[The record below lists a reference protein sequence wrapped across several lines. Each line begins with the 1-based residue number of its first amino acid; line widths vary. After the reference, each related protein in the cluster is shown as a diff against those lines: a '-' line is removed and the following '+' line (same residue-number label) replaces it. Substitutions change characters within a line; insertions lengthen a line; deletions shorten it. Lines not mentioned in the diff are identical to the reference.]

1 GEGDQV
7 VGGRGRGREIAVVP
21 DELPASGGGEAARVR
36 LAEVVRV
43 RLGERRQGADD
54 GGRIAVDVGQC
65 GDRLSGT
72 AVPGAAPW
80 GPHGGTLSPH
90 GLAWGAMPRDTPTH
104 DASRF
109 GHGRPTRQLDG
120 AVFRTR
126 GGAGLPPC
134 AAGR

>member
-21 DELPASGGGEAARVR
+21 DEIPASGGGEAARVR

-80 GPHGGTLSPH
+80 GPHGGTLSPR
-90 GLAWGAMPRDTPTH
+90 GLAWGAMPPRHADPWRITI
-104 DASRF
+104 
-109 GHGRPTRQLDG
+109 RPTRQPVGTNLFG
-120 AVFRTR
+120 TR
-126 GGAGLPPC
+126 
-134 AAGR
+134 